1 VGKTLILNIVIIGAI
16 ASLLTIPLA
25 ADVNASGFGRCEEGE
40 ITSSD
45 CEQRAEHPETY
56 CITIEEDP
64 FCDDVDI
71 CDDEGDITS
80 DHDFCTGDAVRTK
93 PGEGCPE
100 DTHVIEGDE
109 RGLCYLN
116 DIPCPEGYYKIL
128 QETPNYPGDYYCDNL
143 APNDISRI
151 LQYPNGED

>member
-1 VGKTLILNIVIIGAI
+1 MTLKYVVIRALI
-16 ASLLTIPLA
+16 ATLRMSRVATN
-25 ADVNASGFGRCEEGE
+25 VNASGFGRCDEDMPES
-40 ITSSD
+40 TNCRMRD
-45 CEQRAEHPETY
+45 EHPESY

-64 FCDDVDI
+64 FCDGVDI

-80 DHDFCTGDAVRTK
+80 NHDFCTGDAVRTI
-93 PGEGCPE
+93 PGVGCPE

-116 DIPCPEGYYKIL
+116 DVPCPKGNYKIL

-143 APNDISRI
+143 PPKDESRI
-151 LQYPNGED
+151 LEYPRED